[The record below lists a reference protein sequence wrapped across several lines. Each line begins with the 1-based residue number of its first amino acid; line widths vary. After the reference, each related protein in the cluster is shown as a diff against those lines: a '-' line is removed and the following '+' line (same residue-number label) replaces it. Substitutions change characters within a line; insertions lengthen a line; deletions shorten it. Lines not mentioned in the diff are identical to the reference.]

1 MQEFYQFFADAVAAG
16 VTKKI
21 ISVLIGDNGTMKL
34 QMVKLL
40 FGMVEHGTMLDTLEK
55 KEMMISSEQFNS
67 LLFQLEM
74 TEEEQIPLHIL

>member
-1 MQEFYQFFADAVAAG
+1 
-16 VTKKI
+16 
-21 ISVLIGDNGTMKL
+21 MKL

-40 FGMVEHGTMLDTLEK
+40 FGMVEHGTMLDILEK